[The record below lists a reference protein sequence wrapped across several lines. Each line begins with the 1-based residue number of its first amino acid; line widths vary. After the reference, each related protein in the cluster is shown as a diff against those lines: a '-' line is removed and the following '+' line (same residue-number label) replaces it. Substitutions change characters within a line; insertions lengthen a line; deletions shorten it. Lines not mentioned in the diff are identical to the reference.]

1 MAGNQFAKYIWL
13 VDILRQYKNLTY
25 EEISNKWSY
34 SVFGNG
40 KKLSL
45 RTFHNFRDG
54 IKDLFGIYIEIN
66 KEMTGYY
73 YHIAESLW
81 TDSKSVRSWVMDSYS
96 VLNQVMADK
105 QLENRVQFEKIPSGN
120 TWLTTFMQA
129 MRDNKVVKITYKK
142 FNAAQEDNFEAE
154 PYFMKVANRRWY
166 VIVRALH
173 YVEKNRQNNTNE
185 DEIRVYALDR
195 ILNVEITD
203 KSFKID
209 PNFDADAF
217 YDGCLGVMHTKEKK
231 QRVLIKAYGGARN
244 YMETLP
250 FHESQKIVSSD
261 GESTVF
267 EMNVKITNDF
277 LQLVMMQGG
286 MIEVLE
292 PQSVRDQMRDLA
304 KTLMGYYDKR

>member
-1 MAGNQFAKYIWL
+1 MAATQFAKFVWL
-13 VDILRQYKNLTY
+13 VDLLRQYKHLTY
-25 EEISNKWSY
+25 KQISEKWKNSG
-34 SVFGNG
+34 FGNG
-40 KKLSL
+40 EVLSL
-45 RTFHNFRDG
+45 RTFHNFKDG
-54 IKDLFGIYIEIN
+54 IADALGIDIEID
-66 KEMTGYY
+66 KSVKGYY
-73 YHIAESLW
+73 YHIAESSL
-81 TDSKSVRSWVMDSYS
+81 DDKKSVRSWVMDSYS

-120 TWLTTFMQA
+120 TWLTSFMQA

-142 FNAAQEDNFEAE
+142 FSDDVEKTFEAE
-154 PYFMKVANRRWY
+154 PYFMKVSNRRWY

-173 YVEKNRQNNTNE
+173 YVEKNKQNKTHD

-195 ILNVEITD
+195 INNVEITD
-203 KSFKID
+203 KTFKMD
-209 PNFDADAF
+209 KDFDAEKF
-217 YDGCLGVMHTKEKK
+217 YDGCLGVMHTKDPK

-267 EMNVKITNDF
+267 EMNVKVTNDF
-277 LQLVMMQGG
+277 LQLVMMQGD

-292 PQSVRDQMRDLA
+292 PASVREQMKNFA
-304 KTLMGYYDKR
+304 KSLMKYYDK

>member
-1 MAGNQFAKYIWL
+1 MAATQFAKFVWL
-13 VDILRQYKNLTY
+13 VDLLRQYKHLTY
-25 EEISNKWSY
+25 KQISEKWKNSG
-34 SVFGNG
+34 FGNG
-40 KKLSL
+40 EVLSL
-45 RTFHNFRDG
+45 RTFHNFKDG
-54 IKDLFGIYIEIN
+54 IADALGIDIEID
-66 KEMTGYY
+66 KSVKGYY
-73 YHIAESLW
+73 YHIAESSL
-81 TDSKSVRSWVMDSYS
+81 DDKKSVRSWVMDSYS

-120 TWLTTFMQA
+120 TWLTSFMQA

-142 FNAAQEDNFEAE
+142 FSDDVEKTFEAE
-154 PYFMKVANRRWY
+154 PYFMKVSNRRWY

-173 YVEKNRQNNTNE
+173 YVEKNKQNKTHD

-195 ILNVEITD
+195 INNLEITD
-203 KSFKID
+203 KTFKMD
-209 PNFDADAF
+209 KDFDAEKF
-217 YDGCLGVMHTKEKK
+217 YDGCLGVMHTKDPK

-267 EMNVKITNDF
+267 EMNVKVTNDF
-277 LQLVMMQGG
+277 LQLVMMQGD

-292 PQSVRDQMRDLA
+292 PASVREQMKNFA
-304 KTLMGYYDKR
+304 KTLMKYYDK

>member
-1 MAGNQFAKYIWL
+1 MAATQFAKFVWL
-13 VDILRQYKNLTY
+13 VDLLRQYKHLTY
-25 EEISNKWSY
+25 KQISEKWKNSG
-34 SVFGNG
+34 FGNG
-40 KKLSL
+40 EVLSL
-45 RTFHNFRDG
+45 RTFHNFKDG
-54 IKDLFGIYIEIN
+54 IADALGIDIEID
-66 KEMTGYY
+66 KSVKGYY
-73 YHIAESLW
+73 YHIAESSL
-81 TDSKSVRSWVMDSYS
+81 DDKKSVRSWVMDSYS

-120 TWLTTFMQA
+120 TWLTSFMQA

-142 FNAAQEDNFEAE
+142 FSDDVEKTFEAE
-154 PYFMKVANRRWY
+154 PYFMKVSNRRWY

-173 YVEKNRQNNTNE
+173 YVEKNKQNKTHD

-195 ILNVEITD
+195 INNVEITD
-203 KSFKID
+203 KTFKMD
-209 PNFDADAF
+209 KDFDAEKF
-217 YDGCLGVMHTKEKK
+217 YDGCLGVMHTKDPK

-267 EMNVKITNDF
+267 EMNVKVTNDF
-277 LQLVMMQGG
+277 LQLVMMQGD

-292 PQSVRDQMRDLA
+292 PASVREQMKNFA
-304 KTLMGYYDKR
+304 KTLMKYYDK